1 MGNSWLGRIIVDRT
15 VDHSGGIHHSGSH
28 RVEAAHGSQITNFR
42 LGRGLPSETGDGW
55 VAWPHRPTPIVL
67 VGSGW
72 IGYPRYGPMIPL

>member
-1 MGNSWLGRIIVDRT
+1 MDQT
-15 VDHSGGIHHSGSH
+15 GG
-28 RVEAAHGSQITNFR
+28 EAAHGSQITNFR

-72 IGYPRYGPMIPL
+72 IGYPYSMGGWG